1 MVNERDGEKVKAKK
15 AKWIRKCIHMFDLR
29 PVKMWEFNK
38 CMYPWGITLLSTL
51 CFSFLIIPISN
62 FPLILKPSIGLK
74 IDLYFRCLISA
85 YSSSDFPSYKVSDIR
100 MILLIS
106 QVQCL

>member
-38 CMYPWGITLLSTL
+38 CMYPWGNNPPLNSLLLLSHHPT
-51 CFSFLIIPISN
+51 FL
-62 FPLILKPSIGLK
+62 
-74 IDLYFRCLISA
+74 
-85 YSSSDFPSYKVSDIR
+85 SSSSLQLDLR
-100 MILLIS
+100 LIFIF
-106 QVQCL
+106 VV